1 MRQVVVILDKDK
13 GAIGGESGS
22 RVVRRALMT
31 VPCVTRR
38 ALRAFCHQ
46 QLSVHL
52 ASCLRLRDDVSLSAC
67 SGDGTSVLYVCCR
80 AIPKAQVTFWSKE
93 AVEVDSVGD
102 FQAGTSTSTMIAP
115 RALTTKM
122 LGTGEGRAQ
131 AFERE
136 QEPCTQER
144 VRPDSVLE
152 SFTNVTT
159 KEATAVRLT
168 MTL

>member
-22 RVVRRALMT
+22 RVVQRALMT

-102 FQAGTSTSTMIAP
+102 FQAGTVTCPMCAPAELTVGTLVCRRRQDTSI
-115 RALTTKM
+115 
-122 LGTGEGRAQ
+122 
-131 AFERE
+131 
-136 QEPCTQER
+136 
-144 VRPDSVLE
+144 
-152 SFTNVTT
+152 
-159 KEATAVRLT
+159 
-168 MTL
+168 